1 MKALRIQFSYC
12 NDTTFALCE
21 IVRFTARTRFS
32 FQSVIVY
39 PINVAHPEIHLHGNL
54 FTAAG
59 PSAGAF
65 GLVWHDCLVSGIK
78 KATRDFSL
86 MACTVYL
93 FKYIVPEKAMVFKW
107 TYVDFAIFF
116 SAMTASTAL
125 SASR

>member
-1 MKALRIQFSYC
+1 MYL
-12 NDTTFALCE
+12 
-21 IVRFTARTRFS
+21 
-32 FQSVIVY
+32 
-39 PINVAHPEIHLHGNL
+39 INVAHPKIHLHGDL

-59 PSAGAF
+59 TAAGTI
-65 GLVWHDCLVSGIK
+65 GLMRHDCLLSGK
-78 KATRDFSL
+78 TKATRDFSS